1 MMYGMENSLT
11 MILLLIGFILT
22 VYAQANINGNYNKYK
37 KIRNKRGLTGAEA
50 ARRVLE
56 KNGLTN
62 IYVVETKGNL
72 TDHYDPTRKV
82 VKLSTDIYNG
92 QTIAAISVAAHECG
106 HAIQDKVGYNFMRI
120 RSALVPFVNL
130 VNKLGYFVLIIS
142 VFAGVTGY
150 LKISICMLLASL
162 LFQLVTLPVE
172 FDASKRAKEELTNLQ
187 LIDGEEYKGV
197 SKMLKSAA
205 FTYVAG
211 VLNSLLQLLRL
222 IIMLND
228 RRD

>member
-11 MILLLIGFILT
+11 MILLLIGLILT
-22 VYAQANINGNYNKYK
+22 VYAQANISGNYNKYK
-37 KIRNKRGLTGAEA
+37 KIRNKKGMTGAEA

-82 VKLSTDIYNG
+82 VKLSSDIYNG

-106 HAIQDKVGYNFMRI
+106 HAIQDKVGYSFIRI
-120 RSALVPFVNL
+120 RVALVPFVNL
-130 VNKLGYFVLIIS
+130 VNKLGYVVLIIS

-150 LKISICMLLASL
+150 LKISIFMLLASL

-187 LIDGEEYKGV
+187 LIDREEYKGV
-197 SKMLKSAA
+197 SNMLKAAA

>member
-22 VYAQANINGNYNKYK
+22 VYAQANISGNYNKYK
-37 KIRNKRGLTGAEA
+37 KIRNKKGMTGAEA

-82 VKLSTDIYNG
+82 VKLSSDIYNG

-106 HAIQDKVGYNFMRI
+106 HAIQDKVGYSFMRI
-120 RSALVPFVNL
+120 RAALVPFVNL
-130 VNKLGYFVLIIS
+130 VNKLGYVVLIIS

-150 LKISICMLLASL
+150 LKISIFMLLASL

-187 LIDGEEYKGV
+187 LIDREEYNGV
-197 SKMLKSAA
+197 SNMLKAAA

>member
-22 VYAQANINGNYNKYK
+22 VYAQVNINGNYNKYK
-37 KIRNKRGLTGAEA
+37 KIRNKRGITGAEA

-142 VFAGVTGY
+142 IFAGVTGY
-150 LKISICMLLASL
+150 LKISIFMLLASL

-187 LIDGEEYKGV
+187 LIDREEYKGV
-197 SKMLKSAA
+197 SNMLKSAA

>member
-37 KIRNKRGLTGAEA
+37 KIRNKKGLTGAEA

-187 LIDGEEYKGV
+187 LIDREEYKGV
-197 SKMLKSAA
+197 SNMLKSAA

>member
-22 VYAQANINGNYNKYK
+22 VYAQANINGNYKKYK
-37 KIRNKRGLTGAEA
+37 KIRNKKGLTGAEA

-187 LIDGEEYKGV
+187 LIDREEYKGV
-197 SKMLKSAA
+197 SNMLKSAA

>member
-22 VYAQANINGNYNKYK
+22 VYAQANISGNYNKYK
-37 KIRNKRGLTGAEA
+37 KIRNKKGMTGAEA

-82 VKLSTDIYNG
+82 VKLSSDIYNG

-106 HAIQDKVGYNFMRI
+106 HAIQDEVGYSFMRI
-120 RSALVPFVNL
+120 RAALVPFFNL
-130 VNKLGYFVLIIS
+130 VNKLGYVVLIIS

-150 LKISICMLLASL
+150 LKISIFMLLASL

-187 LIDGEEYKGV
+187 LIDREEYKGV
-197 SKMLKSAA
+197 SNMLKAAA

>member
-1 MMYGMENSLT
+1 M
-11 MILLLIGFILT
+11 
-22 VYAQANINGNYNKYK
+22 
-37 KIRNKRGLTGAEA
+37 TGAEA

-82 VKLSTDIYNG
+82 VKLSSDIYNG

-106 HAIQDKVGYNFMRI
+106 HAIQDKVGYSFMRI
-120 RSALVPFVNL
+120 RAALVPFVNL
-130 VNKLGYFVLIIS
+130 VNKLGYVVLIIS

-150 LKISICMLLASL
+150 LKISIFMLLASL

-187 LIDGEEYKGV
+187 LIDREEYKGV
-197 SKMLKSAA
+197 SNMLKAAA